1 MLTIETPKNVNVE
14 NTIWN
19 QLKETENFQ
28 QLTPILINTAY
39 F

>member
-1 MLTIETPKNVNVE
+1 MLTIETPKNVNGE
-14 NTIWN
+14 NSIWN

-28 QLTPILINTAY
+28 QLAPFLMNTAC